1 MENQKAQKQL
11 SPMKVISTAKHPTNY
26 EGRQFEKHEHIPID
40 IMLQDQLTRPTMVP
54 SNAKD
59 QIALRKQAEK
69 RKMLEK
75 QLSVNTIKMNKIKK
89 T

>member
-1 MENQKAQKQL
+1 MENQKTQKQL
-11 SPMKVISTAKHPTNY
+11 LPMKVISTAKHPANY
-26 EGRQFEKHEHIPID
+26 EGHQFEKHEDVPID